1 MPGIYY
7 IQIEAQN
14 ANSVPTGTQID
25 MIVTV
30 TDPCD
35 QPNSITILSGLV
47 SPNPIAYKIFDP
59 QIDLTLKPQTDI
71 TVSEA
76 SKIVDCPPI

>member
-1 MPGIYY
+1 MIIFDDVALTVKVSGINVFGEGDHLTGIYMPGIYY

-14 ANSVPTGTQID
+14 ANGVPTGTQID

-35 QPNSITILSGLV
+35 
-47 SPNPIAYKIFDP
+47 
-59 QIDLTLKPQTDI
+59 
-71 TVSEA
+71 
-76 SKIVDCPPI
+76 